1 MNIGCNWSEALKFLL
16 EREAVKI
23 DYIKSG
29 TYGSFNEE
37 FSTMRSKKDS
47 LQIPI
52 RLWKKKIIDC

>member
-29 TYGSFNEE
+29 TY
-37 FSTMRSKKDS
+37 
-47 LQIPI
+47 
-52 RLWKKKIIDC
+52 